1 MTNSERLLALIKELG
16 ALRSKISDI
25 ESEMVEIALSIQAD
39 EQTIASR
46 TLNCSCDNIDHESH
60 IAGWLDE
67 EEILL
72 LQEAER
78 KTKPTDFD
86 YTVFQDVWNSDR
98 PNHWAKC
105 ESLNKKRIA
114 ELKKFTREN
123 GDRSLEIFQLALEYA
138 RSDDWCNK
146 PNVKF
151 TIDNFM
157 TNNKPFSWAEKQR
170 SCPTFDRQSE
180 VNRLMDLV
188 GV

>member
-1 MTNSERLLALIKELG
+1 MTNSERLLAIKRRLSE
-16 ALRSKISDI
+16 LRSQIVAL
-25 ESEMVEIALSIQAD
+25 ESEMVDVAYDIQQAEILTALK
-39 EQTIASR
+39 AS
-46 TLNCSCDNIDHESH
+46 NCSCDNIEHDLGDRSN
-60 IAGWLDE
+60 A
-67 EEILL
+67 
-72 LQEAER
+72 LQVSQTSKAS
-78 KTKPTDFD
+78 DFD

-98 PNHWAKC
+98 PSHWAKC

-157 TNNKPFSWAEKQR
+157 TNNKPVSWAEKQR
-170 SCPTFDRQSE
+170 SCSTFDRQSE
-180 VNRLMDLV
+180 VNRLMNLA